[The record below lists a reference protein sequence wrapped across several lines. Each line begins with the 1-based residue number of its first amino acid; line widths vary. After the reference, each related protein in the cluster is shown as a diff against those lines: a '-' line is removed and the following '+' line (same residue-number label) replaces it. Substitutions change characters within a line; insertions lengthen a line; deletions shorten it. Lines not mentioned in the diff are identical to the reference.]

1 MTGAFSGVPEQ
12 GAPASSA
19 PGSGVR
25 SVSESGCRRIFLEGN
40 LTVNELCAGD
50 EVRNLRTLSSLFGVE
65 ISARENII
73 SFRGDEEQQGRINGF
88 FADLSALCKLRKSPI
103 TQRDFDFLCGSYRN
117 NTSSDPAKLWKNRL
131 EVSPKKPC
139 VMPRSR
145 RQQNY
150 VEMMRSCEVVFGI
163 GPAGTGK
170 TYLAMAMA
178 VASFL
183 KGEVSRIVLT
193 RPARESGEKLGYL
206 PGSMEEKVSPY
217 LRPLYDALYDMLPYD
232 EAQALILKGVIE
244 VAPLAFM
251 RGRTLNNSFIILDEA
266 QNTTVD
272 QMLMFLTR
280 MGFGSRCVVTGDPQ
294 QSDLRENERSGLKHA
309 LETLQNIRG
318 IGFALFEPCDVV
330 RHRLIETIITHYTSG
345 EGFTGRS

>member
-1 MTGAFSGVPEQ
+1 MREPCSGTPESGGIHSGNTG
-12 GAPASSA
+12 
-19 PGSGVR
+19 
-25 SVSESGCRRIFLEGN
+25 GCRRIFLEGN
-40 LTVNELCAGD
+40 LSVSELCAGD
-50 EVRNLRTLSSLFGVE
+50 EVRNLRTESNLFGVTLN
-65 ISARENII
+65 ARENII
-73 SFRGDEEQQGRINGF
+73 TITGSDEDAGRVNAF
-88 FADLSALCKLRKSPI
+88 FSDLSALYKLRKSPI

-117 NTSSDPAKLWKNRL
+117 NAPGDPVKLWKNRL

-145 RQQNY
+145 RQQSY
-150 VEMMRSCEVVFGI
+150 VELMRECEVVFGV

-183 KGEVSRIVLT
+183 KGDVSRIILT
-193 RPARESGEKLGYL
+193 RPARESGERLGFL

-217 LRPLYDALYDMLPYD
+217 LRPLYDALYDMLNYD
-232 EAQALILKGVIE
+232 EAQTLIQKGIIE

-251 RGRTLNNSFIILDEA
+251 RGRTLNNAFIILDEA

-280 MGFGSRCVVTGDPQ
+280 MGFGSRCVITGDPQ

-345 EGFTGRS
+345 EGFTEKP